1 MKNFIIL
8 ALLGTVGLFTY
19 RFWSQHSVEKAIE
32 VSAVTHVKWEDYSLV
47 LHQFSKP
54 IHIGPKA
61 TTPTANDV
69 SILKNVIRI
78 HNPFQ
83 SSYDEYLMLVT
94 KAGRKSFSEEEF
106 IKYRDIYC
114 AENPDLVNVSV
125 DYAIEVT
132 PESSSTQYLIVAWR
146 PGHQNKLRNLEESH
160 LLSFFVYEDQEYRG
174 GESSLPELE
183 TLLDQVPVDRLSSF
197 LKVVGL

>member
-1 MKNFIIL
+1 MKKFIIL
-8 ALLGTVGLFTY
+8 ALLGAVGVFTY

-32 VSAVTHVKWEDYSLV
+32 VSTITQGKWEDYSLV

-61 TTPTANDV
+61 ATSTANDV
-69 SILKNVIRI
+69 PILKNVIRI

-83 SSYDEYLMLVT
+83 FSYDEYLKLAT
-94 KAGRKSFSEEEF
+94 KSGRKSFSEEDF
-106 IKYRDIYC
+106 VKYRDVYC
-114 AENPDLVNVSV
+114 TENPDLVNVSV
-125 DYAIEVT
+125 DYAVEVT

-146 PGHQNKLRNLEESH
+146 PGHQNQLRNLEESH

-174 GESSLPELE
+174 GESSFPELE
-183 TLLDQVPVDRLSSF
+183 RLLEQVPVDKLSSF